1 MPMLGH
7 IVHKERELEEINET
21 IGRTKNL
28 IFQALSLYDEFMEIK
43 ETEKHLMNMQ
53 IKLKKKLYMR
63 LIKTN

>member
-43 ETEKHLMNMQ
+43 EADYESQYYSIT
-53 IKLKKKLYMR
+53 KKDFNKFVFFV
-63 LIKTN
+63 